1 MDHAPLLPDDFN
13 GRVRLFPLPNSVLF
27 PHVLQPLHVFEPRY
41 RELTI
46 DALATDQ
53 LIAMALLEPGWEKE
67 YEGKPSISQVACL
80 AKIVSHQRLDDGR
93 YNLLLAGLHRV
104 KIVREMHTTKPFRT
118 AQVEII
124 EDYYSPLGEP
134 MRPMLFRKLIDEF
147 IKRFMP
153 KLPEAREQIEQL
165 LGSEIPLGP
174 VTDIIS
180 YTLDLAMAQKQELLG
195 QADVDRRAVLLADIM
210 DRWEQYHGQ
219 IPRRPGKF
227 PPEFSAN

>member
-1 MDHAPLLPDDFN
+1 MLPDDFN
-13 GRVRLFPLPNSVLF
+13 GRARLFPLPNVVLF

-53 LIAMALLEPGWEKE
+53 LIAMALLEPGWEKD
-67 YEGKPSISQVACL
+67 YEGHPPVNSTACL

-104 KIVREMHTTKPFRT
+104 QIVREIKSTKPFRT
-118 AQVEII
+118 AEVKVI
-124 EDYYSPLGEP
+124 EDQYPLLGEP
-134 MRPMLFRKLIDEF
+134 LRPMLFRKLIDEF
-147 IKRFMP
+147 VKRFLP
-153 KLPEAREQIEQL
+153 KTPEARAQIEQL

-180 YTLDLAMAQKQELLG
+180 YTLDLAMAQKQELLA
-195 QADVDRRAVLLADIM
+195 QPDVDRRAV
-210 DRWEQYHGQ
+210 
-219 IPRRPGKF
+219 
-227 PPEFSAN
+227 